1 MLGYTGADRE
11 QAMGFVGT
19 VRRIWET
26 STRVPRK
33 CVCSFLMSFLFS
45 IGAVGSAAQNA
56 DITCDR
62 GSGEYATTFQ
72 TGITV
77 SVNAVKAGE
86 LSTRKY
92 EAKLSWTGGE
102 LELATSVEQVGI
114 DVLGSDLGFRVPV
127 VALQIRASS
136 ADARSEYR
144 IYSLEKPP
152 RLLRTIKGGSAYR
165 AVDTYLHGHLEI
177 WTDDTI
183 AVDGFEDI
191 PAASFDFAPTVV
203 LRFEN
208 RRLVDVSS
216 EFRSHYNQQ
225 IAEVRAQID
234 SHDLDDFRSTDGT
247 LNLFTTHPGERL
259 QRLLRV
265 KTQAL
270 EIVWSYLYSNRER
283 EAWQALAA
291 MWPVADIDRIHSLL
305 ASLHPRGI
313 LAQTE
318 GPEHKTNLGVPKLH
332 VEIYDIWKPDERGSN
347 GPSYSSSLG
356 PGGLPREVSVIEPKS
371 ILLRRSAQSRD
382 NLALLDSNELL
393 ELTVDAAGKVHS
405 ARILNGTDT
414 SLISA
419 TKSWQFIP
427 AFRNGEPVACRFR
440 LRVWDLR

>member
-1 MLGYTGADRE
+1 
-11 QAMGFVGT
+11 MGFAGA
-19 VRRIWET
+19 VRRIWKT
-26 STRVPRK
+26 PTPVPRR
-33 CVCSFLMSFLFS
+33 CVCSFLMSLLFS

-72 TGITV
+72 TGVTV
-77 SVNAVKAGE
+77 NVNAVKTGE
-86 LSTRKY
+86 LSTRKCD
-92 EAKLSWTGGE
+92 AKLTWTGGQ
-102 LELATSVEQVGI
+102 LGVAARAEQVGI

-127 VALQIRASS
+127 VAFQVRASS
-136 ADARSEYR
+136 ADSQSEYR

-152 RLLRTIKGGSAYR
+152 TLLRTIKGGSAFR
-165 AVDTYLHGHLEI
+165 AIDTHLHGHLEI

-191 PAASFDFAPTVV
+191 PAANLDFAPTVV

-216 EFRSHYNQQ
+216 EFQAHYNQQ
-225 IAEVRAQID
+225 IAEVRAHID
-234 SHDLDDFRSTDGT
+234 SHDLDDFKSTDGK
-247 LNLFTTHPGERL
+247 LNLSTTHSGERL

-270 EIVWSYLYSNRER
+270 EIVWSYLYSDRER

-291 MWPVADIDRIHSLL
+291 MWPAADIDRIHSLL
-305 ASLHPRGI
+305 ASLHARGI
-313 LAQTE
+313 VAQTE
-318 GPEHKTNLGVPKLH
+318 RPEHKTNLGALKPN
-332 VEIYDIWKPDERGSN
+332 VEIYDIWKKDERGS
-347 GPSYSSSLG
+347 GGLSYSSSLG
-356 PGGLPREVSVIEPKS
+356 SGDLPREVPVIEPKS
-371 ILLRRSAQSRD
+371 IVLRRSPESQQ
-382 NLALLDSNELL
+382 NLALLDTNELL
-393 ELTVDAAGKVHS
+393 ELVVDAAGKVHS

-414 SLISA
+414 SLVAA